1 MKGERHLGRS
11 QLKKTSRW
19 GAGESGKRSGGF
31 MRVMYVPRTVCR
43 SSAFDFVGL
52 DLEPST
58 SRLIGAP
65 ADPSSIQQDLA
76 GFGRGTEL
84 LASHY

>member
-1 MKGERHLGRS
+1 
-11 QLKKTSRW
+11 
-19 GAGESGKRSGGF
+19 

-52 DLEPST
+52 DLEHST

-65 ADPSSIQQDLA
+65 AHPASIQQDLA
-76 GFGRGTEL
+76 SFGRGTEL